1 MAEQPSKTTERYET
15 VDPHNPPNAVLRPEV
30 RTFAL
35 WAYIGPLIIV
45 AVVALIGLLYWANRD
60 SEPNEDVTPT
70 TGVADEL
77 KPGGG
82 DPAPRPD
89 SPQEEIDNRN
99 R

>member
-1 MAEQPSKTTERYET
+1 MSEQQSNTTERAET

-30 RTFAL
+30 RTAAL
-35 WAYIGPLIIV
+35 WAYLGPLIVI

-60 SEPNEDVTPT
+60 SDPNDDVTPT
-70 TGVADEL
+70 SGVSDEL

-82 DPAPRPD
+82 DPAPKPD
-89 SPQEEIDNRN
+89 NAQEEVENRG

>member
-1 MAEQPSKTTERYET
+1 MSEQQSNSTERSET
-15 VDPHNPPNAVLRPEV
+15 VDPHNPPNAVLAPEV
-30 RTFAL
+30 RTAAL
-35 WAYIGPLIIV
+35 WAYLGPLIAI
-45 AVVALIGLLYWANRD
+45 AVVALIGLLYWSNRD

-77 KPGGG
+77 TPGGG

-89 SPQEEIDNRN
+89 STKEEIDDRG